1 MARTHARKKGKS
13 GSKRPVTPDFS
24 FVTLKPKE
32 VENLVIDMVKEDKK
46 PSQIGLILRDT
57 YGIPNVKQFTGKSIS
72 KIMEE
77 KKLNLEVPED
87 LQSLVTKA
95 NTLKKHLESN
105 TRDVHNKRG
114 LQLIES
120 KIRRLSNYYKKGGRL
135 ASNWKYN

>member
-32 VENLVIDMVKEDKK
+32 VEQLVVDLAKEDKK
-46 PSQIGLILRDT
+46 PSQIGLILRDS
-57 YGIPNVKQFTGKSIS
+57 YGIPNIKQFTGKSIS

-77 KKLNLEVPED
+77 KKLSLTIPED
-87 LQSLVTKA
+87 LQALITKA
-95 NTLKKHLESN
+95 TTLKKHLESN
-105 TRDVHNKRG
+105 TRDIHNRRG
-114 LQLIES
+114 LNLIEA
-120 KIRRLSNYYKKGGRL
+120 KIRRLSNYYKKGGRI